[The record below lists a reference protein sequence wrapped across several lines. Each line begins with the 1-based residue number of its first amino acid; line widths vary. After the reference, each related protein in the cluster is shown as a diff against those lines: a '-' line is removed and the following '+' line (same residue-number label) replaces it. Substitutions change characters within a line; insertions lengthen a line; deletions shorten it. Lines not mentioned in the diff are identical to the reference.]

1 MDNFVAKTKYLR
13 QLEMTPEDWEAI
25 ALVTSSFQRASLKTI
40 RTLMPV
46 KQRRRLAWGAIQDI
60 SGD

>member
-1 MDNFVAKTKYLR
+1 MDDFVAKTKYLH

-25 ALVTSSFQRASLKTI
+25 TLVTSSLQHASHKTI
-40 RTLMPV
+40 CTLMPV
-46 KQRRRLAWGAIQDI
+46 KQRLRLAREAIQDI

>member
-25 ALVTSSFQRASLKTI
+25 ALVMSSLQRASLKTI

-46 KQRRRLAWGAIQDI
+46 KQRRRLA
-60 SGD
+60 